1 MSQAY
6 QRSQLDDESKQ
17 YTTINTHKGLF
28 PYTRLLYGISSAP
41 GIFQRNMENLLQ
53 NIPYVIVRVDDI
65 LVSGASDE
73 DHLNN
78 LEEQVCVHGT
88 SSYLPGS
95 QGQQGRNS
103 TVRRQGRSHHQCTSA
118 EECVGAQIVLR
129 HDQLLPEIS
138 A

>member
-1 MSQAY
+1 M
-6 QRSQLDDESKQ
+6 QLDDESKQ

-28 PYTRLLYGISSAP
+28 QYTRLPYGISSAP

-65 LVSGASDE
+65 LVT
-73 DHLNN
+73 
-78 LEEQVCVHGT
+78 GT

-103 TVRRQGRSHHQCTSA
+103 TVRRQGRSHRQCTSA
-118 EECVGAQIVLR
+118 EECVGTQIVLR